1 MKNSVGKYNVSR
13 TIVYNP
19 DRITHAFNFVINPCH
34 FAVDPVGERQ
44 ELRRYHPNFLLCQLI
59 QSLQSV
65 LDLRLSQ
72 QFLQIPF

>member
-1 MKNSVGKYNVSR
+1 MKNSVGKYDVSR

-19 DRITHAFNFVINPCH
+19 DRITHTLNFVINPCH
-34 FAVDPVGERQ
+34 FAVDPVCERQ
-44 ELRRYHPNFLLCQLI
+44 ELCRYHPNFLLCQFI

-72 QFLQIPF
+72 QLLQIPF